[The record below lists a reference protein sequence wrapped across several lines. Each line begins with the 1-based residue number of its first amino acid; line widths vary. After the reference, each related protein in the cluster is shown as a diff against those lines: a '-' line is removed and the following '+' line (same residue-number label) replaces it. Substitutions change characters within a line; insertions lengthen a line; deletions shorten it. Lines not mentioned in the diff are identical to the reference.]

1 MEKLLRRVE
10 EIGKATG
17 NKDNQ
22 QNQNQNNKKVD
33 KFTRKKREI
42 NLLIREIRN
51 DIAERDRYASAR
63 GTRDD
68 KQEIIRQSTLIRTKI
83 QNAKEESK
91 AIRDLVIK
99 EEAKFSKKGK
109 ECPNIENRY
118 KMCDLIDAHI
128 EECERWFKG
137 LSFVSQKSDPL
148 KSALLKGS
156 NFSTNI
162 NPELVTFVP
171 QDPTQTE
178 LEEID
183 GIDEWQMQINENEQA
198 IDEKLDQVLE
208 GTEVLKH
215 LAKTMHDEYQILS
228 VMTDDVDKQ
237 MDKTQ
242 ENLDDAN
249 SRLEKTKDALGTK
262 SGCCMDV
269 FLVILLICCVG
280 FILWKYVF

>member
-17 NKDNQ
+17 NKDTPESQ
-22 QNQNQNNKKVD
+22 GKNNKKVD
-33 KFTRKKREI
+33 KFTLKKREI
-42 NLLIREIRN
+42 NLQIRELRN
-51 DIAERDRYASAR
+51 DIAERDRYANAR
-63 GTRDD
+63 GTKDD
-68 KQEIIRQSTLIRTKI
+68 KPEIVRQSTLIRTKL
-83 QNAKEESK
+83 QNVKEEAK
-91 AIRDLVIK
+91 AIRDMVIK
-99 EEAKFSKKGK
+99 EEAKYSKKGK

-137 LSFVSQKSDPL
+137 LSFVSQKNDPM
-148 KSALLKGS
+148 KAALLKGA
-156 NFSTNI
+156 NFSANL

-183 GIDEWQMQINENEQA
+183 GIDEWQLQINENEQA
-198 IDEKLDQVLE
+198 IDEKIDQVLE
-208 GTEVLKH
+208 GTEFLKH
-215 LAKTMHDEYQILS
+215 LAQTMHDEYQVLT

-249 SRLEKTKDALGTK
+249 KRLEHTKDALGTK
-262 SGCCMDV
+262 AGCCMDV